1 MKNIIFTTIALLSFT
16 FSNAQIGEAK
26 EIENYT
32 LLGKYYTLDDKYGSL
47 EYRDN
52 DSGSKS
58 YRWSMRDT
66 QYTELN
72 QSFSIFF
79 DASDDDIDYLY
90 DSLLSAFKLKERDE
104 GISFQLGDGT
114 AKLTRVPILGIRLTY
129 FSNGVSRES
138 ILSKG
143 NLRKLFN
150 RRK

>member
-1 MKNIIFTTIALLSFT
+1 MRTIILSLIALLSFT
-16 FSNAQIGEAK
+16 FSDAQIGEAK

-32 LLGKYYTLDDKYGSL
+32 LLGKYYTLDDNYGTL
-47 EYRDN
+47 EYREN
-52 DSGSKS
+52 NSGTNS

-72 QSFSIFF
+72 RSFSIFF

-90 DSLLSAFKLKERDE
+90 NALLDPFKLKAKDE
-104 GISFQLGDGT
+104 GISFQLGEGT
-114 AKLTRVPILGIRLTY
+114 AKLTRIPILGIRMTY
-129 FSNGVSRES
+129 FDNGISMET
-138 ILSKG
+138 ILSKA